1 MAEVNC
7 FGKTENYSDKITL
20 LNTYD
25 TNNNGRIDSME
36 QMQAIADWKAG
47 KITEDEMNVIV
58 HVWKLGEDG
67 ISKFC
72 RRRPPCGDYGDVDGD
87 GWVSTKDL
95 IHTMRYT
102 AGFSD
107 ASMTPDQKRRADVN
121 GDGKVT
127 QADALL
133 IAKYIVGQYDT
144 FAVCTKV
151 PSTEFDCARC
161 DFNHDGVVNNDET
174 ILLGAAYGSRPGDS
188 NWDPKFD
195 LNGDGVVDYK
205 DLGILGSCMGPV
217 GPVTPP
223 AYLTPDEALLR
234 IRAGERCYIKCTLP
248 ILNMLPGIP
257 YTPGAWVPPLCAIT
271 GEP

>member
-87 GWVSTKDL
+87 GWVSTKDVMY
-95 IHTMRYT
+95 TMRHTIFLSEYP
-102 AGFSD
+102 
-107 ASMTPDQKRRADVN
+107 MTPDQKRRADVN
-121 GDGKVT
+121 GDGHIT
-127 QADALL
+127 MADAL
-133 IAKYIVGQYDT
+133 IMAKYIIGQYDT
-144 FAVCTKV
+144 FAVCAGMT
-151 PSTEFDCARC
+151 
-161 DFNHDGVVNNDET
+161 
-174 ILLGAAYGSRPGDS
+174 PG
-188 NWDPKFD
+188 
-195 LNGDGVVDYK
+195 
-205 DLGILGSCMGPV
+205 
-217 GPVTPP
+217 VTPP
-223 AYLTPDEALLR
+223 EYLTPDDALLR